1 MRTLTIPMRP
11 HRLHRLA
18 ALILFGSLTAAGI
31 LTATTH
37 HADASPGQCLR
48 SGGWGGFCDSLP
60 LTAVPTTVDAR
71 GWVPA

>member
-11 HRLHRLA
+11 RRLHRLA

-48 SGGWGGFCDSLP
+48 AGFCDSLP